1 MHCGSVKEVEIAKV
15 DTQKKLVEQVFSQIQ
30 KQYAEEQKAET
41 AELHNRFAV
50 VIEDIKPSSANL
62 LLVLELLKQEA
73 LGNLI
78 DRFEQIKVTP
88 AKEE

>member
-73 LGNLI
+73 LSNLI

>member
-1 MHCGSVKEVEIAKV
+1 MKEVEIAKV

-88 AKEE
+88 VKEE

>member
-30 KQYAEEQKAET
+30 KQYAEEQKAEA

-73 LGNLI
+73 LSNLI

>member
-1 MHCGSVKEVEIAKV
+1 VKEVEIAKV

-73 LGNLI
+73 LSNLI